1 MEALCQVAEY
11 FASGRVIDAI
21 VVFMSIECALL
32 IYWRKKSGRRLSSAA
47 LVTNLAAGAALLLS
61 LRAALLGS
69 PWQII
74 AFWLALAFLAHLA
87 DLKIRWAAR

>member
-1 MEALCQVAEY
+1 VAEL
-11 FASGRVIDAI
+11 FASGRVVDAI
-21 VVFMSIECALL
+21 VAFMSIECALL
-32 IYWRKKSGRRLSSAA
+32 MYLRKKSGRGPTGAA

-74 AFWLALAFLAHLA
+74 SLWLVLALLAHA
-87 DLKIRWAAR
+87 VDLKIRWAAR